1 MDVQD
6 FLPRILAAGFA
17 LEPDGA
23 DIIVRPF
30 SKLSE
35 PQKAFIRAHKP
46 ELIAALT
53 GKTQAPTPGTDPPAP
68 GTSHPSIGSELPPTG
83 PAHEP
88 PSPADLATVADWL
101 DAIGESPEGTAATLD
116 RCRADPEALAY
127 FLALATRPATAQE
140 AVRNPEP
147 LPTSIPGLDRAPQAA
162 TGGQH
167 VRCTD
172 CQHQEPTQHPA
183 LVACKAGREALN
195 PCWAFW
201 KFDRRTCPS
210 FVAIT
215 TTQGTT
221 EAAGFDLGTSNN
233 NTEGTGP

>member
-35 PQKAFIRAHKP
+35 PQKAFIRQYKP
-46 ELIAALT
+46 ALIAALT
-53 GKTQAPTPGTDPPAP
+53 GKPPAQ
-68 GTSHPSIGSELPPTG
+68 
-83 PAHEP
+83 PAATQTYQAT
-88 PSPADLATVADWL
+88 PADLATVADWL
-101 DAIGESPEGTAATLD
+101 ARIGESPEGTAATLD

-147 LPTSIPGLDRAPQAA
+147 LPTSAPGLDRALQA
-162 TGGQH
+162 TVGGQGVH
-167 VRCTD
+167 CRD
-172 CQHQEPTQHPA
+172 CGHAQATQHPA
-183 LVACKAGREALN
+183 LIVCGAGCRAPGACGMWWNL
-195 PCWAFW
+195 
-201 KFDRRTCPS
+201 DRHNCPS
-210 FVAIT
+210 FI
-215 TTQGTT
+215 
-221 EAAGFDLGTSNN
+221 AADLASTS
-233 NTEGTGP
+233 TKGAA